1 MYVLFIAL
9 KDEENDCDDDMD
21 CDYVASGLSFSD
33 EDEQEEENKIHS
45 IVERLIE
52 NGESPVKIL
61 ETEKSSEK
69 DECFTS
75 IRNDCRELE
84 HDCDNLTDE
93 NNQEIDGIE
102 EQDAEEEEEEEEEV
116 VEEEVEEGNN
126 LKSSAS
132 TVLQKKLEGKI
143 FHNLV
148 LQPLFRTSCNKS
160 V

>member
-9 KDEENDCDDDMD
+9 KDEEDDCDDDMD
-21 CDYVASGLSFSD
+21 CDYVASDLSFSD

-61 ETEKSSEK
+61 ETEKLSEK

-102 EQDAEEEEEEEEEV
+102 EQEEEE
-116 VEEEVEEGNN
+116 EEGNN